1 MIEEGDDAPTF
12 EASLAT
18 DDVEPFDLGEHL
30 GDGVVVLA
38 FFPAAFTGTCTA
50 ELCTFRDRLARFD
63 ELDATVFGV
72 STDLPFALREFRK
85 QEALPFGLVGDP
97 DHEAVTAY
105 GVADDSFAGTG
116 VETVA
121 RRAVFVVGPAGEVRY
136 RWLAD
141 DPGQEP
147 PYEAVE
153 EAVASATVDAA

>member
-1 MIEEGDDAPTF
+1 MVDVGDDAPVF

-18 DDVEPFDLGEHL
+18 DDVAPFDLADHL

-38 FFPAAFTGTCTA
+38 FFPAAFTGTCTT
-50 ELCTFRDRLARFD
+50 EMCTFRDRLSRF
-63 ELDATVFGV
+63 EALDATVFGV
-72 STDLPFALREFRK
+72 STDLPFALREFRA
-85 QEALPFGLVGDP
+85 QEDLPFGLVGDP
-97 DHEAVTAY
+97 DHEAVEAY
-105 GVADDSFAGTG
+105 GVTDAFEHAG

-121 RRAVFVVGPAGEVRY
+121 RRSVFVVDSDGAVQY

-153 EAVASATVDAA
+153 AAVADAA

>member
-1 MIEEGDDAPTF
+1 MVDVGDDAPVF
-12 EASLAT
+12 EASIAT
-18 DDVEPFDLGEHL
+18 DEVAPFDLADHL

-50 ELCTFRDRLARFD
+50 ELCTFRDRLSRFE

-72 STDLPFALREFRK
+72 STDLPFALREFRA

-97 DHEAVTAY
+97 DHDAVAAY
-105 GVADDSFAGTG
+105 DVADDSFEGTG

-121 RRAVFVVGPAGEVRY
+121 RRSVFVVGPEEEVQY

-147 PYEAVE
+147 PYETVE